1 MAETPEREPWH
12 LDKRIPVAT
21 LIVLAVQFGGVVWM
35 LATLAKTV
43 ETVSLEVDRNRMVN
57 AAQDSAIRIIDLS
70 VARQDQRQLGIIET
84 LSEIKAS
91 LLRLEGKR

>member
-1 MAETPEREPWH
+1 MTTEKEPWH

-35 LATLAKTV
+35 LATLAGSV
-43 ETVSLEVDRNRMVN
+43 QVISRDVDRNRIVN
-57 AAQDSAIRIIDLS
+57 AAQDSAINIINTS

-84 LSEIKAS
+84 LAEIKAS